1 MLEIVY
7 FSSFN
12 IAIGGK
18 TGKTAVL
25 PGPPPC
31 WQKTDSNTSHE
42 FIVVKGV
49 QLEEHVSFLPSH
61 VKKNERENLQ
71 FQL

>member
-25 PGPPPC
+25 PGPR
-31 WQKTDSNTSHE
+31 QKTDSNTSHE